1 MAARFFRLRPDW
13 SAEMPSHTRTQPIL
27 LAVAV
32 MALIVL
38 ASNILVQHPVQ
49 AWGLQDYLTYG
60 AFTYPFAFLVTDLS
74 NRRFGPRIARRVV
87 YIGFAIAVLLSI
99 YFATPRIAIA
109 AGSAFLVSH
118 LIDIGVFNRLRG
130 LAWWAPP
137 LVSSVIASA
146 IDTAIFFSFAFH
158 CGPVFG
164 DTTITQMLGSV
175 GIPDE
180 CIALPWQTLAIAD
193 YGVQLGLALIALIPY
208 GAVLRF
214 VGGRDALG
222 RA

>member
-1 MAARFFRLRPDW
+1 MLSP
-13 SAEMPSHTRTQPIL
+13 TQRQPFLI
-27 LAVAV
+27 AVAM

-38 ASNILVQHPVQ
+38 ASNILVQHPVH
-49 AWGLQDYLTYG
+49 AYGLQDYLTYG
-60 AFTYPFAFLVTDLS
+60 AFTYPFAFLVTDLC
-74 NRRFGPRIARRVV
+74 NRRFGPILARRVV
-87 YIGFAIAVLLSI
+87 YVGFAIAVALSI

-109 AGSAFLVSH
+109 SGTAFLVAH
-118 LIDIGVFNRLRG
+118 LIDIGIFNRLRR

-158 CGPVFG
+158 CGPVAG
-164 DTTITQMLGSV
+164 DMTITQMLAVV

-180 CIALPWQTLAIAD
+180 CIALPWQTLAMAD
-193 YGVQLGLALIALIPY
+193 YGVKLALALIALIPY
-208 GAVLRF
+208 GAMLRF
-214 VGGRDALG
+214 VGGREALNG